1 VKSYPKISIV
11 TPSFNQGQYIE
22 QTICSVLD
30 QSYPNLEYIIIDGG
44 STDETCEI
52 IKKYEKYLTYW
63 VSEPDKSQTD
73 AINKGFSKTT
83 GVWFNWL
90 NSDDFYQPGVFE
102 TIAKLH
108 VQDNKTKV
116 ISGLEYGFFQNNLE
130 NKISHPG
137 SIVHKTTE
145 ETIYTG
151 IIDQP
156 CTFFKRDFVRLFFPL
171 SDDIHYV
178 MDRELWLNYLLTYG
192 IADII
197 KVDQYF
203 TNFRL
208 HDSSK
213 TVSQKNLFEK
223 EFEAMR
229 VVLLQALGAP
239 EWLIEFH
246 KQKAGIFFGLSSS
259 FCECEFK
266 SELKKKILSVFVY
279 HYALYH
285 YVHNRI
291 SDSQMAMRWILN
303 HGFWNRKYLL
313 LFAKSAILPSQFIF
327 QMKQIKLKY
336 F

>member
-1 VKSYPKISIV
+1 MKYYPKISIV
-11 TPSFNQGQYIE
+11 TPSFNQGQFIE

-52 IKKYEKYLTYW
+52 IKKYEKYLTYC
-63 VSEPDKSQTD
+63 VSEPDKGQTD
-73 AINKGFSKTT
+73 GINKGFRKTT

-90 NSDDFYQPGVFE
+90 NSDDFYEPGVFK

-108 VQDNKTKV
+108 NQNENIKV
-116 ISGLEYGFFQNNLE
+116 IAGLEYGFFQNNPE
-130 NKISHPG
+130 HKIKYPG

-156 CTFFKRDFVRLFFPL
+156 CTFFKRDFVKAFFPL

-178 MDRELWLNYLLTYG
+178 MDRELWLNFLASYG
-192 IADII
+192 VTDII
-197 KVDQYF
+197 KIDHYF

-208 HDSSK
+208 HESSK
-213 TVSQKNLFEK
+213 TVSQEHLFEK

-229 VVLLQALGAP
+229 FFLLQNLDAP

-246 KQKAGIFFGLSSS
+246 KQKAGNFCNISSIFNM
-259 FCECEFK
+259 CQFK
-266 SELKKKILSVFVY
+266 GVSKKKLVSVFVY
-279 HYALYH
+279 NYALYH
-285 YVHNRI
+285 YVQNNI
-291 SDSQMAMRWILN
+291 AESQIAMRWILN
-303 HGFWNRKYLL
+303 NGSLAIKDIP
-313 LFAKSAILPSQFIF
+313 LFAKTTILPSHFIF
-327 QMKQIKLKY
+327 QLKRMKSKY